1 MIKIYKILLILVFT
15 SAISL
20 GQDEIRK
27 LSNGFSHGVGD
38 NKIHFSLDDYEII
51 DVAIDGQTFKK
62 PIIPFGGLKS
72 EEGQPTLP
80 TITTFYQV
88 APNKSY
94 AIDININSSEWIE
107 NIDICPGCHCL
118 THLPTHLC
126 EKSTVED
133 RVLMAQMIFEN
144 NLRGKH

>member
-72 EEGQPTLP
+72 EEGHPTLP

-88 APNKSY
+88 AP
-94 AIDININSSEWIE
+94 IN
-107 NIDICPGCHCL
+107 
-118 THLPTHLC
+118 
-126 EKSTVED
+126 
-133 RVLMAQMIFEN
+133 LMLLI
-144 NLRGKH
+144 